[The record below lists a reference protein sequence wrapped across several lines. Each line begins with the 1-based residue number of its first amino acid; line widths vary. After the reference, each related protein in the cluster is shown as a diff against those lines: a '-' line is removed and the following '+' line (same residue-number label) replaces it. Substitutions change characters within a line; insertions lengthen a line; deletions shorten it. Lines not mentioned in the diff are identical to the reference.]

1 MALTKAHSLYMAR
14 PEVTFS
20 TDLSANGSG
29 YAFIHAGEIAQT
41 PEYGEPIVR
50 NQQDSSIVPQKV
62 VIGAQGGQIT
72 FKTEAR
78 GVTTANAADD
88 GTTASHGEMGLSL
101 RATMG
106 DVDLDVGTTFAAGW
120 TTTTG
125 DVASAAGL
133 RVGSLIYRIQGGSEP
148 APGKAEVRRVSNIAT
163 NTLTVTPAWTTAP
176 SNTDVCYA
184 MACYQAASSGHQTE
198 DIVIK
203 GQDSS
208 EHLYTGC
215 MGDWTLSPLAA
226 RAVGEFAWTYV
237 ADDVDHTS
245 AKGSLPA
252 ETDSYPDPVVVRC
265 APFYIG
271 STETLTSEV
280 GLSLGN
286 DIQPKAAT
294 SGCQGRAGWVVVG
307 QDITWT
313 SKVYFA
319 EGNITQY
326 VGGTTQELLFYA
338 DDGIG
343 NVVAISIPAAQIV
356 QSPTYED
363 ESGQVVQTLT
373 WKATRHATLPPLTVA
388 IG

>member
-29 YAFIHAGEIAQT
+29 YAFIHAGEINQN
-41 PEYGEPIVR
+41 PEYGEPLQR

-62 VIGAQGGQIT
+62 VIGAQGGSVT

-78 GVTTANAADD
+78 GVLTANAAAD
-88 GTTASHGEMGLSL
+88 TVTATHGEMGLSL

-106 DVDLDVGTTFAAGW
+106 AVNLDTGTTFAAGW

-133 RVGSLIYRIQGGSEP
+133 RVGSLIYRIQGPSEP
-148 APGKAEVRRVSNIAT
+148 NPGKAEVRRISVKAT
-163 NTLTVTPAWTTAP
+163 NTLTVTPAWTVAP
-176 SNTDVCYA
+176 AAADVCYA
-184 MACYQAASSGHQTE
+184 MACYEAASTGHQTE
-198 DIVIK
+198 DIVVK
-203 GQDSS
+203 GQDS

-226 RAVGEFAWTYV
+226 RALGEFAWDYMV
-237 ADDVDHTS
+237 DDVDHLS
-245 AKGSLPA
+245 AKGSLPSEA
-252 ETDSYPDPVVVRC
+252 DLFPDPVVIRC

-271 STETLTSEV
+271 STATLASEV

-286 DIQPKAAT
+286 DRQPKAAT
-294 SGCQGRAGWVVVG
+294 SGCQGRAGFPVVG
-307 QDITWT
+307 QDITFT
-313 SKVYFA
+313 AKVYFDEA
-319 EGNITQY
+319 HITQY
-326 VGGTTQELLFYA
+326 ESGTTQDLLFYA
-338 DDGIG
+338 DNGIG
-343 NVVAISIPAAQIV
+343 DVVAICIPAAQIV

-363 ESGQVVQTLT
+363 ENGQTVQTLT
-373 WKATRHATLPPLTVA
+373 WKATRHATLAPMYLA